1 MPSLRR
7 PGCIVRSSLALF
19 GIMFLPLT
27 VWFGFGRRHHYW
39 NESIGLFVAAAFFL
53 YLAVKRDSALLAAI
67 DDLEAPA
74 NPDA

>member
-7 PGCIVRSSLALF
+7 PGCLVRSTLAFF
-19 GIMFLPLT
+19 GITFLPLA

-39 NESIGLFVAAAFFL
+39 NESIGLFVTAAFFL

-74 NPDA
+74 NQDA